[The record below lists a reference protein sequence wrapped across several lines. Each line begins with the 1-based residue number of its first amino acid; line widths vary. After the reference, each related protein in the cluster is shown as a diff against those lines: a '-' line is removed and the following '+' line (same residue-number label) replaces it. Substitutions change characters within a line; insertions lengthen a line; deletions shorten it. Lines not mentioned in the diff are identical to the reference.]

1 MNTDKRIELIH
12 LMSMELHDTV
22 SVYNKVKKDKGYSPC
37 AGYGVEK
44 FESKEAIKRRITV
57 LREELLELSKSL

>member
-22 SVYNKVKKDKGYSPC
+22 SVYNKVKKEKGYSPF
-37 AGYGVEK
+37 AGCGIEK